1 MNADVRMGRSA
12 ARHLRFALA
21 AVGALTVCGQ
31 SVAFAGNATE
41 HSRIAALA
49 QFDLA
54 AGQPRLAL
62 ARTEGAQ
69 GAQSESVAWQRARA
83 LMETGQV
90 ARARD
95 LLERQLQGQTHRG
108 DAALV
113 LGRIANTEGN
123 TAGASRYFDTAARLG
138 FGETR
143 QQALYE
149 LAALKLEAD
158 DPDAAGQ
165 LLATMEPGYW
175 AALGYMNLAGVYSTR
190 DLNAARPL
198 VALRVALAMSEQDE
212 IGDRSAS
219 LRSQLLVRAGYLSYL
234 QEDHEKAIGFFEQVP
249 LDSYHTP
256 RALYLHGLALAA
268 RDNHRAAMQSW
279 HRARKYPLAYPGV
292 EDAWLGMGRGYD
304 LSGYLGQAGEAYLAA
319 NASYESER
327 VTLKK
332 LADRINDEGAWK
344 ALIVDARGD
353 DAQWFLADSRTL
365 TQPRMAYLLQFMEG
379 TAAQEA
385 VSRVSELVDLELYLA
400 EKHQHLN
407 VWKTSL
413 RERLATAPGS
423 AGTSRAELADRAETL
438 RAQIQTLAQRQGDRS
453 VRDELS
459 NTAETLSA
467 VETALTSLER
477 RLAKRDARLAALV
490 RRADAALANVQ
501 SLRSQVAKLQERAES
516 SLDRVALAFV
526 KDQDKRM
533 AFALDKTEQQIAHL
547 YEYLAL
553 ETLERG
559 GR

>member
-1 MNADVRMGRSA
+1 MDADVRMSRSFV
-12 ARHLRFALA
+12 RNVRFALV
-21 AVGALTVCGQ
+21 AVGVLTVCGQ
-31 SVAFAGNATE
+31 NVAFAGNATE
-41 HSRIAALA
+41 VARMAALA

-54 AGQPRLAL
+54 AGKPRLAL
-62 ARTEGAQ
+62 ARTEGSQ
-69 GAQSESVAWQRARA
+69 GESVAWQRARA
-83 LMETGQV
+83 LMGTGQV
-90 ARARD
+90 VRARD

-108 DAALV
+108 DAALI
-113 LGRIANTEGN
+113 LGRIANSEGDA
-123 TAGASRYFDTAARLG
+123 AGASRYFDTAARLG

-149 LAALKLEAD
+149 LAALKLGAD

-175 AALGYMNLAGVYSTR
+175 AALGYMNLAGVYSIR

-198 VALRVALAMSEQDE
+198 VALRVALAMSEQDAMGE
-212 IGDRSAS
+212 RSAS

-249 LDSYHTP
+249 LNSYHMP

-332 LADRINDEGAWK
+332 LAARIEADGAWK
-344 ALIVDARGD
+344 TLILDARGS

-365 TQPRMAYLLQFMEG
+365 TQPRMAYLLQFMESSV
-379 TAAQEA
+379 AQEA
-385 VSRVSELVDLELYLA
+385 VSRVSELVDLKLYLA
-400 EKHQHLN
+400 EKQQNLI

-413 RERLATAPGS
+413 RERLATDPGS
-423 AGTSRAELADRAETL
+423 AGMRRAGLADRAETL
-438 RAQIQTLAQRQGDRS
+438 REQVQALAQRQGAKS
-453 VRDELS
+453 VPDELS

-467 VETALTSLER
+467 VENALNALEQ
-477 RLAKRDARLAALV
+477 RLAKRDARIAALV
-490 RRADAALANVQ
+490 RRADAALANIQ
-501 SLRSQVAKLQERAES
+501 SLSSQVAKLQERAES
-516 SLDRVALAFV
+516 SLDRVALTFV
-526 KDQDKRM
+526 SDQDKRM

-553 ETLERG
+553 EALERG
-559 GR
+559 GQ